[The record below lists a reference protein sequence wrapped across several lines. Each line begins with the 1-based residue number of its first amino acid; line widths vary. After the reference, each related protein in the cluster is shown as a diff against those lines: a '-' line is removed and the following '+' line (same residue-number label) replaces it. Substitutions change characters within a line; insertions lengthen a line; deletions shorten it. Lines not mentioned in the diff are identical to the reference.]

1 MMRERE
7 RERARARR
15 ERERERERTER
26 DADRSVGLRRL
37 PISIRRD
44 ISRGASSSMKFFIK
58 LFLSLT
64 A

>member
-26 DADRSVGLRRL
+26 DADRSVGPRRL
-37 PISIRRD
+37 SVSMRRN
-44 ISRGASSSMKFFIK
+44 ISRRASSSD
-58 LFLSLT
+58 
-64 A
+64 APY